1 MFKTLR
7 AIALSAVVALVSAA
21 CSAQTTL
28 PLTDFNAL
36 PADVRTSVQAF
47 MADELANAR
56 EANGFDATLNA
67 HRVDLNNDGTPEVI
81 VVVEHPF
88 VCGTGGCLTYVF
100 EISSGTATPIVEVL
114 SRGNIAL
121 GNGSTGDWRNLVID
135 GSSFLF
141 DTEKGLYVVCP

>member
-7 AIALSAVVALVSAA
+7 AIALGAVVALVSVA
-21 CSAQTTL
+21 CSAQT
-28 PLTDFNAL
+28 LTNFNAL
-36 PADVRTSVQAF
+36 PADVRMSVQAF
-47 MADELANAR
+47 MADELAVAR

-67 HRVDLNNDGTPEVI
+67 HLVDLNNDGTPEVI

-100 EISSGTATPIVEVL
+100 EVSSGTATPIVEVL

-121 GNGSTGDWRNLVID
+121 GNGTTGDWRNLVID